1 MNRVRTRVSANV
13 LKKLPS
19 SLVTITGTCSGK
31 KNILLRIPSWAE
43 GATLRWGSTPSTP
56 VTPGT
61 LHPTSCEGN
70 VEMELILPMKI
81 RVTRRYN
88 NAASIY
94 CGSVLLL
101 ASIMVIH

>member
-1 MNRVRTRVSANV
+1 MSDNV
-13 LKKLPS
+13 LKRLLSP
-19 SLVTITGTCSGK
+19 LVTISGTCSGK
-31 KNILLRIPSWAE
+31 KSILLRIPSWAD
-43 GATLRWGSTPSTP
+43 GATLRWGSTPSAP

-94 CGSVLLL
+94 CGSVLLIV
-101 ASIMVIH
+101 SI